1 MPSKLY
7 IRMNGSETV
16 QDGLVVESSTGS
28 VMGRV
33 GKVRL
38 HRNMKSLKSSSF
50 TLKHH
55 WLCCRISKEGKV
67 KLNVHS

>member
-16 QDGLVVESSTGS
+16 KDGLVVESSTS
-28 VMGRV
+28 TVMGRV
-33 GKVRL
+33 GKIRL
-38 HRNMKSLKSSSF
+38 HGKMKSLKSSSF

-55 WLCCRISKEGKV
+55 WFCCRISKEGKV
-67 KLNVHS
+67 KLNVYS